1 MESLSSSFSYAS
13 HVARSIRLVKQ
24 ALLTLLHPPTAS
36 YPASSQ
42 LMAVADSIR
51 HIVLVQMNS
60 IKDEIPLLLQLTLY
74 LSSEILS
81 PIIQSLPQLS
91 LNAMTQ
97 AMNSDRIIDQETS
110 SSCISLLEML
120 FHTLQAVTD
129 LKIQAATS
137 ILYAHLIPIINRMIK
152 TELSSLLNTTPLIS
166 SAKKEASWIACSI
179 LSMMASRDSQ
189 TSFLSTT
196 GLSLLMT

>member
-1 MESLSSSFSYAS
+1 
-13 HVARSIRLVKQ
+13 
-24 ALLTLLHPPTAS
+24 
-36 YPASSQ
+36 
-42 LMAVADSIR
+42 
-51 HIVLVQMNS
+51 MNT

-81 PIIQSLPQLS
+81 PIVQSLPKLS
-91 LNAMTQ
+91 LKTITQ
-97 AMNSDRIIDQETS
+97 VMNSDRIADWETS
-110 SSCISLLEML
+110 SSCIPLLEML
-120 FHTLQAVTD
+120 FNTLQAVTD
-129 LKIQAATS
+129 LKIQAATA
-137 ILYAHLIPIINRMIK
+137 ILYAHLIPIINRVIK

-179 LSMMASRDSQ
+179 LSMMASGDSQ